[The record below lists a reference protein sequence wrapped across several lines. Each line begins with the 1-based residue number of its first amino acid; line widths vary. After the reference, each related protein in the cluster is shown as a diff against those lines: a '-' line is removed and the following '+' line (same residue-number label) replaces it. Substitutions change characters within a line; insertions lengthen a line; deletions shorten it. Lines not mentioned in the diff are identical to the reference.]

1 MLIFTFDSQVFRSPA
16 AEMFIFLAMAPKS
29 EYKDKE
35 DFCKA
40 VVDKQWSDYEDW
52 AKNMKYDFSFKPV
65 SREDYNGRALDY
77 LDNFM
82 SPKVTVEHGEIKDL
96 CEIYPPEWNDVDLFF
111 ESEGMYFFYSWMTTA

>member
-1 MLIFTFDSQVFRSPA
+1 MLIFTFDSLVFRSPE

-40 VVDKQWSDYEDW
+40 VVDRQWNDYEYY
-52 AKNMKYDFSFKPV
+52 AKKLKYDFSFKPV
-65 SREDYNGRALDY
+65 SRDEYEGRTLSY
-77 LDNFM
+77 LNLL

-111 ESEGMYFFYSWMTTA
+111 ESEGMYFYYNWSTTA